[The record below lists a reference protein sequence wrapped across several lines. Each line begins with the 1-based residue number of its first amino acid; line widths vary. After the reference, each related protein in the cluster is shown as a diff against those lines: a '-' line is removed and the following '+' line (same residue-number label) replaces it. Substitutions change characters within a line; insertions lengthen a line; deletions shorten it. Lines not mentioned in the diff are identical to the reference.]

1 MTQFDLY
8 VLILCFIVFI
18 LLGGLSLFIILY
30 ITKLSV
36 KLIRHGVEDEKI
48 IAEYEKNKLKKKTG
62 IIDYIVSGIF
72 FLAVFAFFSFSIF
85 VNVQEDKYFENIP
98 TFKVVNTGSM
108 SYKNEKNTYLTL
120 NNLNDQFSTFDVIL
134 TYKLP
139 DEEDLKLYD
148 IVVYEL
154 NGVMVVHRIIGI
166 EEPND
171 KHPDQRHFLLQG
183 DANDSPD
190 RYPVLYSQM
199 KGIYKGQNIPFIGSL
214 ITFMQS
220 PAGWICIF
228 LIIGTMIG
236 TPILESYFEKEKN
249 KRLVALGYFNRLENS
264 NSEID
269 VINNGELLMND
280 EEIKTI
286 EDLSS
291 MNRFNF
297 QTKSFSE
304 KLLTANDK
312 LMFAYNEINLF
323 LNQVENISVN
333 RSIKFETYRL
343 KNKPVCKLQIKGKT
357 LNVYIALNPN
367 AFKDSKYIYEDVSNI
382 NSFNNYQMKLRITSN
397 RQLRWAKEL
406 LITRFKELGIEIS
419 MPKVILENDNPF
431 NFKTRTFE
439 QKLRRSN
446 SILKDYFKSLNLK
459 LVSIN
464 GVRIIKSKRFM
475 TYKYKG
481 KPICK
486 VQIKGKTLNVYLA
499 LKPNNYQ
506 DSKYVFVDAS
516 NVKTFENY
524 PMRMK
529 ITSPRQFRWMM
540 ELLDVIISNSSNK
553 GEAYER

>member
-1 MTQFDLY
+1 MSQFDLY

-30 ITKLSV
+30 ITRLSV

-48 IAEYEKNKLKKKTG
+48 IAEYNKNKLKKKTG
-62 IIDYIVSGIF
+62 IIDYIISGVF
-72 FLAVFAFFSFSIF
+72 FLAVFTFFSFSIF
-85 VNVQEDKYFENIP
+85 VNIQENKYFDNIP

-108 SYKNEKNTYLTL
+108 SYKNEKNTYLTT

-139 DEEDLKLYD
+139 DEEDLELYD

-171 KHPDQRHFLLQG
+171 KHPDNRYFLLQG

-199 KGIYKGQNIPFIGSL
+199 KGIYRGQNIPFVGSL

-249 KRLVALGYFNRLENS
+249 KRLLALGYFNKPEQN
-264 NSEID
+264 NETIEI
-269 VINNGELLMND
+269 INNEELVPNENIVL
-280 EEIKTI
+280 E
-286 EDLSS
+286 EDLVAI
-291 MNRFNF
+291 NRFDF
-297 QTKSFSE
+297 KTRTFSE
-304 KLLTANDK
+304 KITTANDK
-312 LMFAYNEINLF
+312 LIFAYNEINQF
-323 LNQVENISVN
+323 LNQVENINIS
-333 RSIKFETYRL
+333 RSSRFETYRL
-343 KNKPVCKLQIKGKT
+343 RNKPICRLQIKGKT
-357 LNVYIALNPN
+357 LNVYISLNPKS
-367 AFKDSKYIYEDVSNI
+367 FEDSKYIFEDVSNT
-382 NSFNNYQMKLRITSN
+382 NAFENYQMRLKITSN
-397 RQLRWAKEL
+397 RQIKWAKEL
-406 LITRFKELGIEIS
+406 LIIRLKEFGIELS
-419 MPKVILENDNPF
+419 LPKVVLQNDNPF
-431 NFKTRTFE
+431 NFKTRTFD
-439 QKLRRSN
+439 QKLRKSN
-446 SILKDYFKSLNLK
+446 STLKDYYKNLNLK
-459 LVSIN
+459 LLNVN
-464 GVRIIKSKRFM
+464 GVRLIKSKRFM

-486 VQIKGKTLNVYLA
+486 VQIKGKTLNVYLS
-499 LKPNNYQ
+499 LDPNKYQ
-506 DSKYVFVDAS
+506 DSKYIFIDAS
-516 NVKTFENY
+516 NVKTFESY

-529 ITSPRQFRWMM
+529 ITSPRQFRWMN
-540 ELLDVIISNSSNK
+540 ELLDVIVSNISNK
-553 GEAYER
+553 GEVYER

>member
-1 MTQFDLY
+1 MSQFDLY

-30 ITKLSV
+30 ITRLSV

-48 IAEYEKNKLKKKTG
+48 IAEYNKNKLKKKTG
-62 IIDYIVSGIF
+62 IIDYIISGVF
-72 FLAVFAFFSFSIF
+72 FLAVFTFFSFSIF
-85 VNVQEDKYFENIP
+85 VNIQENKYFDNIP

-108 SYKNEKNTYLTL
+108 SYKNEKNTYLTT

-139 DEEDLKLYD
+139 DEEDLELYD

-171 KHPDQRHFLLQG
+171 KHPDNRYFLLQG

-199 KGIYKGQNIPFIGSL
+199 KGIYRGQNIPFVGSL

-249 KRLVALGYFNRLENS
+249 KRLLALGYFNKPEQN
-264 NSEID
+264 NETIEI
-269 VINNGELLMND
+269 INNEELSPNENIVL
-280 EEIKTI
+280 E
-286 EDLSS
+286 EDLVAI
-291 MNRFNF
+291 NRFDF
-297 QTKSFSE
+297 KTRSFSE
-304 KLLTANDK
+304 KITTANDK
-312 LMFAYNEINLF
+312 LIFAYNEINQF
-323 LNQVENISVN
+323 LNQVENINIS
-333 RSIKFETYRL
+333 RSSRFETYRL
-343 KNKPVCKLQIKGKT
+343 RNKPICRLQIKGKT
-357 LNVYIALNPN
+357 LNVYISLNPML
-367 AFKDSKYIYEDVSNI
+367 FEDSKYIFEDVSNT
-382 NSFNNYQMKLRITSN
+382 NAFENYQMRLKITSN
-397 RQLRWAKEL
+397 RQIKWAKEL
-406 LITRFKELGIEIS
+406 LIIRLKEFGIELS
-419 MPKVILENDNPF
+419 LPKIVLQNDNPF
-431 NFKTRTFE
+431 NFKTRTFD
-439 QKLRRSN
+439 QKLRKSN
-446 SILKDYFKSLNLK
+446 STLKDYYKNLNLK
-459 LVSIN
+459 LLNVN
-464 GVRIIKSKRFM
+464 GVRLIKSKRFM

-486 VQIKGKTLNVYLA
+486 VQIKGKTLNVYLS
-499 LKPNNYQ
+499 LDPNKYQ
-506 DSKYVFVDAS
+506 DSKYIFIDAS
-516 NVKTFENY
+516 NVKTFESY

-529 ITSPRQFRWMM
+529 ITSPRQFRWMN
-540 ELLDVIISNSSNK
+540 ELLDVIVSNISNK
-553 GEAYER
+553 GEVYER

>member
-48 IAEYEKNKLKKKTG
+48 IAQYEKNKLKKKTG
-62 IIDYIVSGIF
+62 IIDYIVSGVF

-171 KHPDQRHFLLQG
+171 KHPDQRYFLLQG

-249 KRLVALGYFNRLENS
+249 KRLLALGYFNKPEQINETI
-264 NSEID
+264 EI
-269 VINNGELLMND
+269 INNEELTPNENIVL
-280 EEIKTI
+280 E
-286 EDLSS
+286 EDLVAI
-291 MNRFNF
+291 NRFDF
-297 QTKSFSE
+297 KTRSFSE
-304 KLLTANDK
+304 KIITANDK
-312 LMFAYNEINLF
+312 LIFAYNEINQF
-323 LNQVENISVN
+323 LNQVENINIS
-333 RSIKFETYRL
+333 RSSRFETYRL
-343 KNKPVCKLQIKGKT
+343 RNKPICRLQIKGKT
-357 LNVYIALNPN
+357 LNVYISLNPKL
-367 AFKDSKYIYEDVSNI
+367 FEDSKYIFEDVSNT
-382 NSFNNYQMKLRITSN
+382 NAFENYQMRLKITSN
-397 RQLRWAKEL
+397 RQIKWAKEL
-406 LITRFKELGIEIS
+406 LIIRLKEFGIELS
-419 MPKVILENDNPF
+419 LPKIVLKNDNPF
-431 NFKTRTFE
+431 NFKTRTFD
-439 QKLRRSN
+439 QKLRKSN
-446 SILKDYFKSLNLK
+446 STLKDYYKNLNLK
-459 LVSIN
+459 LLNVN
-464 GVRIIKSKRFM
+464 GVRLIKSKRFM

-486 VQIKGKTLNVYLA
+486 VQIKGKTLNVYLS
-499 LKPNNYQ
+499 LDPNKYL
-506 DSKYVFVDAS
+506 DSKYIFVDAS
-516 NVKTFENY
+516 NIKTFENY

-540 ELLDVIISNSSNK
+540 ELLDVIISNNSNK
-553 GEAYER
+553 GEVYER

>member
-1 MTQFDLY
+1 MSQFDLY

-30 ITKLSV
+30 ITRLSV

-48 IAEYEKNKLKKKTG
+48 IAEYNKNKLKKKTG
-62 IIDYIVSGIF
+62 IIDYIISGVF
-72 FLAVFAFFSFSIF
+72 FLAVFTFFSFSIF
-85 VNVQEDKYFENIP
+85 VNIQENKYFDNIP

-108 SYKNEKNTYLTL
+108 SYKNEKNTYLTT

-139 DEEDLKLYD
+139 DEEDLELYD

-171 KHPDQRHFLLQG
+171 KHPDNRYFLLQG

-199 KGIYKGQNIPFIGSL
+199 KGIYRGQNIPFVGSL

-249 KRLVALGYFNRLENS
+249 KRLLALGYFNKPEQN
-264 NSEID
+264 NETIEI
-269 VINNGELLMND
+269 INNEELSPNENIVL
-280 EEIKTI
+280 E
-286 EDLSS
+286 EDLVAI
-291 MNRFNF
+291 NRFDF
-297 QTKSFSE
+297 KTRSFSE
-304 KLLTANDK
+304 KITTANDK
-312 LMFAYNEINLF
+312 LIFAYNEINQF
-323 LNQVENISVN
+323 LNQVENINIS
-333 RSIKFETYRL
+333 RSSRFETYRL
-343 KNKPVCKLQIKGKT
+343 RNKPICRLQIKGKT
-357 LNVYIALNPN
+357 LNVYISLNPML
-367 AFKDSKYIYEDVSNI
+367 FEDSKYIFEDVSNT
-382 NSFNNYQMKLRITSN
+382 NAFENYQMRLKITSN
-397 RQLRWAKEL
+397 RQIKWAKEL
-406 LITRFKELGIEIS
+406 LIIRLKEFGIELS
-419 MPKVILENDNPF
+419 LPKIVLQNDNPF
-431 NFKTRTFE
+431 NFKTRTFD
-439 QKLRRSN
+439 QKLRKSN
-446 SILKDYFKSLNLK
+446 STLKDYYKNLNLK
-459 LVSIN
+459 LLNVN
-464 GVRIIKSKRFM
+464 GVRLIKSKRFM

-486 VQIKGKTLNVYLA
+486 VQIKGKTLNVYLS
-499 LKPNNYQ
+499 LDPNKYQ
-506 DSKYVFVDAS
+506 DSKYIFIDVS
-516 NVKTFENY
+516 NVKTFESY

-529 ITSPRQFRWMM
+529 ITSPRQFRWMN
-540 ELLDVIISNSSNK
+540 ELLDVIVSNISNK
-553 GEAYER
+553 GEVYER